1 MRNFKKILFL
11 VLCLALMLTFIACG
25 DDESSQSSS
34 ASESESASES
44 GKNENAVTVK
54 FDTQGGTQ
62 INDIVIEK
70 GDNVPKPN
78 DPEKVGYT
86 FDGWYADGEK
96 WSFVGYAVAKDIT
109 LTAKWVPVEYTITF
123 AGNVEIAPVKYTIE
137 DTVTLRNKNFSNY
150 YVVDSWFE
158 DEELTKPISQIEK
171 GTYGDKTIYA
181 KTTYLGFSP
190 IRYGSTL
197 SVFKCDP
204 NATEIVIPSALK
216 GESITGISEE
226 AFRGCSKLT
235 SVTIPNSVTEIGD
248 RAFSGC
254 TSLTSVAIG
263 NGVTEIG
270 SSAFGECSKLTSITI
285 PDSVTEIG
293 DYAFF
298 LCSSLTSVAIGNSV
312 TSIGDCAFYGCAKI
326 TSIEIP
332 NGVTEIGEA
341 AFSDC
346 SSLTSLTIPN
356 SVTEIGADAFSNC
369 SSLEY
374 YQSDNSLYL
383 GNDQNPYLV
392 LKRAKGQNTTPFT
405 INENTRF
412 IYDSAFSYYF
422 DSFES
427 IKIPNSVTQIG
438 ADAFNGCYLLTSIII
453 PDSVTE
459 IGDRAFVDCTSLTSV
474 TIPDSVT
481 EIGADAFRNC
491 SSLTI
496 YCEATS
502 QPSGWFDDWNN
513 SNRPVY
519 WYSESEP
526 TESGNFWHYGTNG
539 EIVIWE

>member
-25 DDESSQSSS
+25 ED
-34 ASESESASES
+34 
-44 GKNENAVTVK
+44 VTVK

-70 GDNVPKPN
+70 GDNVPKPS

-96 WSFVGYAVAKDIT
+96 WLFVGYTVAKDIT
-109 LTAKWVPVEYTITF
+109 LTAKWVPIEYTITF

-137 DTVTLRNKNFSNY
+137 DDVTLHDKTRSGY
-150 YVVDSWFE
+150 YMVDGWFE
-158 DEELTKPISQIEK
+158 DEALTKPISKFEK

-181 KTTYLGFSP
+181 KTTYLGFSL
-190 IRYGSTL
+190 IRDGSTL

-216 GESITGISEE
+216 GESITKIREE
-226 AFRGCSKLT
+226 AFYHCPMLT
-235 SVTIPNSVTEIGD
+235 SVTIPDSVTEIGD
-248 RAFSGC
+248 RAFSG
-254 TSLTSVAIG
+254 
-263 NGVTEIG
+263 
-270 SSAFGECSKLTSITI
+270 
-285 PDSVTEIG
+285 
-293 DYAFF
+293 
-298 LCSSLTSVAIGNSV
+298 CSSLTSVAIGNSV
-312 TSIGDCAFYGCAKI
+312 TSIGDCAFSYCSKL
-326 TSIEIP
+326 TSVTIP
-332 NGVTEIGEA
+332 DGVTEIGEDA
-341 AFSDC
+341 FCDCTSLKSVTIPDSVTSIGANAFQGCTSLTSVTIPDSVTTIGRFAFSGC

-356 SVTEIGADAFSNC
+356 SVTEIGADAFNDC

-392 LKRAKGQNTTPFT
+392 LIRAKGQNTTPFT

-422 DSFES
+422 ASFES
-427 IKIPNSVTQIG
+427 IKIPNSVTRIG

-459 IGDRAFVDCTSLTSV
+459 IGVRAFVDCTSLTSV

-481 EIGADAFRNC
+481 EIGDHAFRNC

-502 QPSGWFDDWNN
+502 QPSGWYDEWNK

-526 TESGNFWHYGTNG
+526 TESGNYWHYGANG
-539 EIVIWE
+539 EIVVWE